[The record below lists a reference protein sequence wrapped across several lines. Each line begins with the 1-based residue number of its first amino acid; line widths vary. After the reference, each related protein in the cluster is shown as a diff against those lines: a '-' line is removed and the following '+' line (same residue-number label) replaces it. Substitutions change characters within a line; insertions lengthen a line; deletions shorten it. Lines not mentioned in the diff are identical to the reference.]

1 MNKEVKNRNWV
12 YKDLGIWGAYI
23 TETNGE
29 CTKLTDVTH
38 IKRYLEDLIEENQQ
52 LQQKVNQLEAN
63 IEEALKF
70 IDNNMYE
77 RYCYVGSEDKLKE
90 ILERGIK

>member
-29 CTKLTDVTH
+29 CTKRTDVTH